1 MQSSRDRPSA
11 VGTDLPP
18 VLAGVAF
25 AVSGVG
31 VALALT
37 DAQSPLRA
45 PFVIFFLFTG
55 PACGLY
61 AVLPGLDRV
70 TRAATAAT
78 GSAGIDLAVAGAVSS
93 LGIPMASGGIAMV
106 AAITALLFLWSIGRR
121 TGGLRLPSGV
131 TVPSF
136 GRNPR
141 GNGSQGTGRSSGT
154 ERSK

>member
-18 VLAGVAF
+18 VLAGAAV

-31 VALALT
+31 VALALAG
-37 DAQSPLRA
+37 AQSPLRA
-45 PFVIFFLFTG
+45 PFVIFFLFSG

-70 TRAATAAT
+70 TRAATAAA
-78 GSAGIDLAVAGAVSS
+78 GAAGIDLAVAGALSS
-93 LGIPMASGGIAMV
+93 LDIPMTSGGIAMV
-106 AAITALLFLWSIGRR
+106 AAITALLFLWAAGRR
-121 TGGLRLPSGV
+121 TGGLRLASGL

-136 GRNPR
+136 GRSPR
-141 GNGSQGTGRSSGT
+141 GNGSQGAGRSSGT
-154 ERSK
+154 ERSR